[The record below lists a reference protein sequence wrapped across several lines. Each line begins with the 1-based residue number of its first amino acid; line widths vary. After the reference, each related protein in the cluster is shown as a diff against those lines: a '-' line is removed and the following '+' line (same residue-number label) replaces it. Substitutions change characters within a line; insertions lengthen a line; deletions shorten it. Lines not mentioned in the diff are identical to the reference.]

1 MFGNTFERAISEI
14 RTGSDGLRPQFLY
27 SIRANRLVLL
37 KLLHVTL
44 RKTLPFWRDSA
55 EPTLAAIPA
64 FVVRRAEAISCT
76 VYKSQESKVAFCEF
90 LELEWVQIKAKNDVK
105 PLNFDVRFGRVR
117 LGIPP
122 DIEVQKFW
130 LHH

>member
-37 KLLHVTL
+37 KLPHVTL
-44 RKTLPFWRDSA
+44 RKTLPILARFGRTYTGRDTS
-55 EPTLAAIPA
+55 